1 MGNRYRSSF
10 SNLLLKKGNYTAVA
24 AQDVTEANSHKL
36 CPRSFR
42 PLILKP
48 VLPVIMQQRQRSKV
62 IILADSLHA
71 LNNHFAQSLACTH
84 DVCRVDGLVRT
95 DENEPFNII
104 LKQATAVTNGPY
116 QRHKIEL
123 IAILTDK
130 FLLNGIGIV
139 LVNVKDNELLR
150 IMCCNLPA

>member
-1 MGNRYRSSF
+1 M
-10 SNLLLKKGNYTAVA
+10 
-24 AQDVTEANSHKL
+24 
-36 CPRSFR
+36 
-42 PLILKP
+42 
-48 VLPVIMQQRQRSKV
+48 
-62 IILADSLHA
+62 
-71 LNNHFAQSLACTH
+71 
-84 DVCRVDGLVRT
+84 LVRCGMINDVGT
-95 DENEPFNII
+95 I
-104 LKQATAVTNGPY
+104 LVKNHVQATAVTNGPY